1 MLLFLICAVISLIF
15 LAGGFLVWL
24 VLSVLKIRPKGGRI
38 FKRTLL
44 VLAVFL
50 PFFIFLALPLIFSY
64 HLTHSSTRTR
74 DRELASTP
82 ASYGCPFAV
91 VQFPSRDGL
100 MLQGWWMEGEEGKPI
115 LLLCHGLFR
124 SRQEVLE
131 RACSL
136 NKLGYP
142 AFLFDFRGHGKSQQE
157 LVSLGFRERLDVLGA
172 YDFLKKGKRPKFAL
186 LGVSMG
192 AVAVLHAANEFG
204 SDLATLIADSP
215 FLSLEE
221 TVSHHTHLLLGLPS
235 FPFADLFVWNLTR
248 INGYREADLNTAKA
262 LEGIKEIPILLIYG
276 REDRRISPAT
286 AQAIFDAIPHARKK
300 IIFFEG
306 ATHGAAYRSDSEKY
320 LEIIKRF
327 LQRSPPPG

>member
-1 MLLFLICAVISLIF
+1 MLLFLICAVVSLIF
-15 LAGGFLVWL
+15 LVVSFLVWL
-24 VLSVLKIRPKGGRI
+24 VLSVLKIRPKGRRI
-38 FKRTLL
+38 FRRTLL

-50 PFFIFLALPLIFSY
+50 PFFIFVVLPLIFSY
-64 HLTHSSTRTR
+64 HLAHSSTRPR
-74 DRELASTP
+74 DQELSSTP
-82 ASYGCPFAV
+82 ASYGRQFAV

-100 MLQGWWMEGEEGKPI
+100 MLQGWWMEGDEEKPV

-124 SRQEVLE
+124 NRQEVLE

-142 AFLFDFRGHGKSQQE
+142 ALLFDFRGHGKSQPE
-157 LVSLGFRERLDVLGA
+157 LVSLGLQERLDVLGA
-172 YDFLKKGKRPKFAL
+172 YDFLKKRKRLRFAL

-192 AVAVLHAANEFG
+192 AVAVLHAAHDFG
-204 SDLATLIADSP
+204 SSLAALIADSP

-262 LEGIKEIPILLIYG
+262 LEGIQEVPILLIYG

-286 AQAIFDAIPHARKK
+286 AQTIFDAIPHARKR

-306 ATHGAAYRSDSEKY
+306 ATHGASYRSDPENYVKTVLSF
-320 LEIIKRF
+320 LENT
-327 LQRSPPPG
+327 